1 MASEKAERE
10 GDIVYN
16 TCQLL
21 SYTETLKSIREQFK
35 ENILSRDPWKGNRE
49 LVIVDK
55 LIARAG
61 LNLSFVVAGLI
72 FNILDKREGAEVILL
87 DVKGDKEKPEYYY
100 VVLNRLKNMIED
112 VWINLAKYIA
122 NENPD
127 ATTVKLMCLT
137 ERACED
143 LEVAT
148 DILSEY
154 VKPETK
160 P

>member
-1 MASEKAERE
+1 MTSEKAEKE
-10 GDIVYN
+10 GDLTYN

-21 SYTETLKSIREQFK
+21 SYTETLKSIRKQFK
-35 ENILSRDPWKGNRE
+35 ENILSKTQWKGNRE
-49 LVIVDK
+49 LGIVDK

-87 DVKGDKEKPEYYY
+87 DVKGDKEKLEYYY
-100 VVLNRLKNMIED
+100 MILNRLKNMIED
-112 VWINLAKYIA
+112 VWINLAKHIA
-122 NENPD
+122 NEHPD

-148 DILSEY
+148 DILSGY
-154 VKPETK
+154 VKPEK
-160 P
+160 SP